1 MHAVFIH
8 VYTIYM
14 HVVSNSLHIL
24 ILSLVP
30 SAAAVP
36 VCGLRET

>member
-1 MHAVFIH
+1 MH
-8 VYTIYM
+8 M

-30 SAAAVP
+30 SAVYTC
-36 VCGLRET
+36 VVTKGDIK